1 MELPVTAAPA
11 DDPRARRTG
20 LDALRGLV
28 MVIMA
33 LDHVRDFIHHDAM
46 LRQPEDLATT
56 TPLLFFTRWIT
67 HFVAPTFSLAAGI
80 GAYLWWR
87 RGRTRG
93 ELARFLAT
101 RGLWL
106 VVLEVT
112 VMRLA
117 YNFTPSLQY
126 PLLLLVLW
134 VLGLSMLVLAALVW
148 LPPRA
153 LAVLSL
159 AVIALHNLLDGIRA
173 ADLGAAAPLWNLLHQ
188 PGAFPVGGLLVIVGY
203 PLIPWAFVMALGF
216 AAGMVYEWPAAE
228 RERHLVRAG
237 LAMVAAFVL
246 LRALNGYGDPAPW
259 SRQDSPVFTLLSF
272 LKTTKYPP
280 SLLFLLMTLGP
291 ACLLLAG
298 FERARLGPAH
308 PLVIFGRVP
317 LFYFVV
323 HFALAHLAAVLL
335 GLARYG
341 NAAWGWAFLPLPT
354 MGGPADRFP
363 PDFGWPLGVAYLVW
377 AGVVVALYPL
387 CRWFAG
393 VKARRRDWWL
403 SYL

>member
-1 MELPVTAAPA
+1 MTAAPA
-11 DDPRARRTG
+11 DDSRARRTG

-56 TPLLFFTRWIT
+56 TPLLFFTRWVT
-67 HFVAPTFSLAAGI
+67 HLVAPTFSLAAGI

-93 ELARFLAT
+93 ELSRFLAT

-148 LPPRA
+148 LPACAGGAEPRRDRA
-153 LAVLSL
+153 PQPARR
-159 AVIALHNLLDGIRA
+159 DPRRRPRRRRA
-173 ADLGAAAPLWNLLHQ
+173 AVELPAPARGVPGGRTAGDHRLPAHPVGVRDGARLRGRHAVRVAGRRPGAA
-188 PGAFPVGGLLVIVGY
+188 PGAV
-203 PLIPWAFVMALGF
+203 
-216 AAGMVYEWPAAE
+216 
-228 RERHLVRAG
+228 G
-237 LAMVAAFVL
+237 LAMIAAFVV
-246 LRALNGYGDPAPW
+246 LRALNLYGDPAPW
-259 SRQDSPVFTLLSF
+259 SRQDSTVFTLLSF

-291 ACLLLAG
+291 ACLLLAA
-298 FERARLGPAH
+298 FERARLAPGH

-317 LFYFVV
+317 PSTSWCTSRWRTWRRCCSGWRATGARRGAGLSCRSPPW
-323 HFALAHLAAVLL
+323 AAPPTASRRTSAGPRRGVPS
-335 GLARYG
+335 GLAWWWRSTRS
-341 NAAWGWAFLPLPT
+341 AAGS
-354 MGGPADRFP
+354 R
-363 PDFGWPLGVAYLVW
+363 
-377 AGVVVALYPL
+377 
-387 CRWFAG
+387 RS
-393 VKARRRDWWL
+393 RRDGGTGGCPTL
-403 SYL
+403 